1 MFLKTFL
8 TSTFD
13 STLVTLSKFRFCSK
27 SRQEERLLFR
37 WQIDVTEECWFGW
50 FAWTA
55 AASTAAS
62 RPAADSASI
71 RFSLHLGKK
80 AFSFTLHFAAALA
93 ETADQEQ
100 FFSIKFF
107 FWLITLDVFFVTK
120 NCRKALES
128 VVISCA
134 LNENHWL
141 EFVCQ
146 RSLSKVRDFFR
157 EIVEWQHFVTFSG
170 RLDID
175 MTSRI
180 EEDEAMDTSSPRGG
194 SSSDDSSLVDEY
206 NIWRQND
213 KNSIKLR
220 EVTWYICYVKF
231 CNLSSQFSV
240 DLGTC

>member
-1 MFLKTFL
+1 MLVRLVCLNCSSINSSLEASGGLSLHKILSASWKKGFLIY
-8 TSTFD
+8 STFCCSLSRD
-13 STLVTLSKFRFCSK
+13 SR
-27 SRQEERLLFR
+27 SRTIFQH
-37 WQIDVTEECWFGW
+37 QI
-50 FAWTA
+50 
-55 AASTAAS
+55 
-62 RPAADSASI
+62 
-71 RFSLHLGKK
+71 
-80 AFSFTLHFAAALA
+80 
-93 ETADQEQ
+93 
-100 FFSIKFF
+100 F